1 MASKDRPERP
11 AKERMEPKFHV
22 YVRLPFN
29 RGDFV
34 DPPPVN
40 WDERKSEALWAII
53 SGSQTDINWNE
64 LASRFDVTV
73 EFLLQMV
80 SYLTERH
87 TSQLRAQMRKVAA
100 VKGTSAPSP
109 VPGAEPSGY
118 PLAAEAMRRTGSVGN
133 RAPSALSMRKDS
145 PLPRNEGTRSPTP
158 AKAGP
163 SGRPQLSRNSSGGT
177 AVAPVPSA
185 KPPSRLSDPHRRRL
199 SIITPGSATPIPQE
213 ADPSSPN
220 PTDSARSTSPAL
232 SSSSSSSSSDAIESR
247 IIRRPPRFQTDD
259 GGGDLGDDDE
269 AEPAFLPFK
278 PKDST
283 STASSGQDLGAT
295 LRGDARDGF
304 GRRLPKTSGR
314 SHRDQLL
321 HHSQTSDS
329 STSSAAMVRRP
340 TGDRKIPG
348 PLSPR
353 RTAELAG
360 RSPSG
365 NKGKSR
371 EGSDGTPSMGSSFSD
386 LDDASVTQSALEE
399 ALASRMQDGTIG
411 SRMSTLGHAI
421 RSRYLPGGAGG
432 AGSSR
437 Q

>member
-1 MASKDRPERP
+1 MASKDRPDRS
-11 AKERMEPKFHV
+11 AKERVDQKYHV

-40 WDERKSEALWAII
+40 WDEKKSEALWAII
-53 SGSQTDINWNE
+53 SGVSQTEINWNE
-64 LASRFDVTV
+64 LAAKFDVTV

-100 VKGTSAPSP
+100 VKGSSAPSP
-109 VPGAEPSGY
+109 IPGAEPAGY
-118 PLAAEAMRRTGSVGN
+118 PLAEAMRRPGSGGG
-133 RAPSALSMRKDS
+133 RPPSALSTRRDS
-145 PLPRNEGTRSPTP
+145 PLPRNENAGSLTP
-158 AKAGP
+158 AKGVP
-163 SGRPQLSRNSSGGT
+163 LGRPQMSRNSSGGA
-177 AVAPVPSA
+177 AVTRPQ
-185 KPPSRLSDPHRRRL
+185 SRLTEPHRRRL
-199 SIITPGSATPIPQE
+199 SIITPGSATPVPQE
-213 ADPSSPN
+213 AEPLSPN
-220 PTDSARSTSPAL
+220 PADSARSTSPAP
-232 SSSSSSSSSDAIESR
+232 SSSSSSTSSSAVESR
-247 IIRRPPRFQTDD
+247 IIRRPPRFQTND
-259 GGGDLGDDDE
+259 GGDDLADDE
-269 AEPAFLPFK
+269 DAEPAFLPFK

-283 STASSGQDLGAT
+283 STSASSGHDLGAT

-314 SHRDQLL
+314 SHRDKIL

-340 TGDRKIPG
+340 TGDGKMPG

-411 SRMSTLGHAI
+411 SRMSTLGNAI
-421 RSRYLPGGAGG
+421 RSRYLPGGPS
-432 AGSSR
+432 SSR